1 MPDVI
6 RLLIGIVIV
15 LFLFSSI
22 VMEFKKPQK
31 DMFWFSIEVLSLLG
45 VLLLIKEFLIN
56 HIS

>member
-6 RLLIGIVIV
+6 RLLIGIVID

-56 HIS
+56 HIT

>member
-1 MPDVI
+1 MSDVI
-6 RLLIGIVIV
+6 RLCIGVVIA

-45 VLLLIKEFLIN
+45 VSLLIKEFLIN
-56 HIS
+56 HIT

>member
-6 RLLIGIVIV
+6 RLLIGIVIA

-22 VMEFKKPQK
+22 VMAFKKPQK
-31 DMFWFSIEVLSLLG
+31 DMFCFSIEALSLLG

-56 HIS
+56 HIT

>member
-1 MPDVI
+1 MSDVI
-6 RLLIGIVIV
+6 RFCIGVVIA

-22 VMEFKKPQK
+22 VMEFKKPPK

-56 HIS
+56 HIT

>member
-6 RLLIGIVIV
+6 RLCIGIVIA

-31 DMFWFSIEVLSLLG
+31 DMFLFSIEVLSLLG

-56 HIS
+56 HIT

>member
-1 MPDVI
+1 MSDVI
-6 RLLIGIVIV
+6 RFCIGVVIA

-31 DMFWFSIEVLSLLG
+31 DMFCFSIEVLSLLG

-56 HIS
+56 HIT

>member
-6 RLLIGIVIV
+6 RLLIGIVIA

-31 DMFWFSIEVLSLLG
+31 DMFWFSIEVLSPLG

-56 HIS
+56 HIT

>member
-1 MPDVI
+1 MSDVI
-6 RLLIGIVIV
+6 RLCIGVVIA

-31 DMFWFSIEVLSLLG
+31 DIFWFSIEVLSLLG

-56 HIS
+56 HIT